1 MKSTLEIEGLV
12 ADRIRESVAVK
23 QALQRNEEFL
33 TLVAEVAQA
42 IVESLRKN
50 GTVFF
55 FGNGG
60 SAADAQHLA
69 AELAGR
75 YLRERQG
82 LAGLA
87 LTTNTSCLT
96 AIANDYGYD
105 YVFARQLEAM
115 GSAGDIAIGISTSGN
130 SASVLRAVE
139 AARKKGMITVG
150 MTGEGGGKLKSLVDH
165 CLSVTADHTAR
176 IQEAHILIGH
186 ILCEIVEEE
195 MCDESRIS

>member
-12 ADRIRESVAVK
+12 VDRIRKSVAVK
-23 QALQRNEEFL
+23 QALLRNEEFL
-33 TLVAEVAQA
+33 RLVAEVARAMVQ
-42 IVESLRKN
+42 SLRKN

-60 SAADAQHLA
+60 SAGDAQHLA

-105 YVFARQLEAM
+105 HVFARQLQAM

-130 SASVLRAVE
+130 SVSVLRAVE
-139 AARKKGMITVG
+139 AARKKGMTTVG
-150 MTGEGGGKLKSLVDH
+150 MTGEDGGKLKSLVDH
-165 CLSVTADHTAR
+165 CLSVNADQAAR